1 MRNPEPRISQ
11 NLVPATEGGA
21 SRWVHEVACHDC
33 CICATPN
40 RVLPSDLEDFTAN
53 ILVANGVPA
62 SEARLVARN
71 LVAAD
76 ERGIPSHGVA
86 RLGRYL
92 SGIKQKTIRPGVEMT
107 VVEPAPALAVVDA
120 HNGLGQVAGELG
132 IRLAI
137 DKAMAH
143 GISAVTVKHSNHYG
157 IAGFYALQAVDEG
170 MIGISLTNSAPLVVP
185 TFGAEMVLGTNPISL
200 GAPCRRFPA
209 FLLDMATSVVPRGKI
224 EVYDRAAKQM
234 PVGWAVDEIG
244 YDCQN
249 PGQVLR
255 NLIERT
261 GGGILPLGG
270 RGEEYGGYKG
280 YGLSLMVDIL
290 CGVLS
295 GAGYGP
301 NVDDV
306 HGNPAAGTTAFPD
319 VGHFFA
325 VIDIARFMPVDEFTA
340 RMDDYIER
348 LKGSRK
354 ALGEETIFV
363 HGEKE
368 WAKTLVHR
376 EVGIPLAENV
386 FGTLSKLGEAVG
398 VPAMVVQPVHE
409 PCDFAPHTPGGGDA

>member
-92 SGIKQKTIRPGVEMT
+92 SGIKQKTIRPGVKMT

-157 IAGFYALQAVDEG
+157 IAGFYALQAVDDG

-185 TFGAEMVLGTNPISL
+185 TFGA
-200 GAPCRRFPA
+200 
-209 FLLDMATSVVPRGKI
+209 
-224 EVYDRAAKQM
+224 
-234 PVGWAVDEIG
+234 
-244 YDCQN
+244 
-249 PGQVLR
+249 
-255 NLIERT
+255 
-261 GGGILPLGG
+261 
-270 RGEEYGGYKG
+270 
-280 YGLSLMVDIL
+280 
-290 CGVLS
+290 
-295 GAGYGP
+295 
-301 NVDDV
+301 
-306 HGNPAAGTTAFPD
+306 
-319 VGHFFA
+319 
-325 VIDIARFMPVDEFTA
+325 
-340 RMDDYIER
+340 
-348 LKGSRK
+348 
-354 ALGEETIFV
+354 
-363 HGEKE
+363 
-368 WAKTLVHR
+368 
-376 EVGIPLAENV
+376 
-386 FGTLSKLGEAVG
+386 
-398 VPAMVVQPVHE
+398 
-409 PCDFAPHTPGGGDA
+409 

>member
-1 MRNPEPRISQ
+1 MRNPQPRIPDS
-11 NLVPATEGGA
+11 LIPTLTGPAA
-21 SRWVHEVACHDC
+21 RWVHEAACRDC
-33 CICATPN
+33 CICSTPN
-40 RVLPSDLEDFTAN
+40 RVLPRDLEDFTTSV
-53 ILVANGVPA
+53 LEGSGVPA
-62 SEARLVARN
+62 LEARIVASN

-92 SGIKQKTIRPGVEMT
+92 SGIKQRTIRPGVEMT
-107 VVEPAPALAVVDA
+107 VEEPAPALATVDA
-120 HNGLGQVAGELG
+120 HNGLGQVAGELAN
-132 IRLAI
+132 RLAI
-137 DKAMAH
+137 AKARAH
-143 GISAVTVKHSNHYG
+143 GIGAVTVKNSNHYG
-157 IAGFYALQAVDEG
+157 IAGYYALQAVDEG

-185 TFGAEMVLGTNPISL
+185 TFGAEIMIGTNPIAL
-200 GAPCRRFPA
+200 GAPAGRFPA
-209 FLLDMATSVVPRGKI
+209 FLLDMATSVVPRGKV

-249 PGQVLR
+249 PGQVLK
-255 NLIERT
+255 NLIERS

-270 RGEEYGGYKG
+270 RGEEYSGYKG

-295 GAGYGP
+295 GAAYGP

-306 HGNPAAGTTAFPD
+306 HGNPQAGTAAFPN
-319 VGHFFA
+319 VGHFSA
-325 VIDIARFMPVDEFTA
+325 AIDIARFMPITTFAA

-354 ALGEETIFV
+354 ALGEQAIFI

-368 WAKTLVHR
+368 WARMLVHR
-376 EVGIPLAENV
+376 EVGIPIGDNV
-386 FGTLSKLGEAVG
+386 FATLSRFGEAAG
-398 VPAMVVQPVHE
+398 VPPLAVQPAYE
-409 PCDFAPHTPGGGDA
+409 ECEYAPGKPGDEDA

>member
-1 MRNPEPRISQ
+1 MRNPQPRIPDS
-11 NLVPATEGGA
+11 LLPVFEGA
-21 SRWVHEVACHDC
+21 AARWVHEAACREC
-33 CICATPN
+33 CICTTPN
-40 RVLPSDLEDFTAN
+40 RVLPSDLEDFTASV
-53 ILVANGVPA
+53 LVGHGVPPR
-62 SEARLVARN
+62 EARLVARN

-92 SGIKQKTIRPGVEMT
+92 SGIKQRTIRPGVEMT
-107 VVEPAPALAVVDA
+107 VAEPAPALATVDA
-120 HNGLGQVAGELG
+120 RNGLGQVAGELG
-132 IRLAI
+132 MRLAI
-137 DKAMAH
+137 DKARAH
-143 GISAVTVKHSNHYG
+143 GIGAVTVKKSNHYG
-157 IAGFYALQAVDEG
+157 IAGYYALKAVEEG

-185 TFGAEMVLGTNPISL
+185 TFGAEIMIGTNPISL
-200 GAPCRRFPA
+200 GAPAGRYPA
-209 FLLDMATSVVPRGKI
+209 FLLDMATSVVPRGKL
-224 EVYDRAAKQM
+224 EVYDRAARQM

-249 PGQVLR
+249 PGQVLK

-270 RGEEYGGYKG
+270 RGEEYGGHKG

-295 GAGYGP
+295 GAAYGP
-301 NVDDV
+301 DVDDV
-306 HGNPAAGTTAFPD
+306 HGNPEAGSTVFPN

-325 VIDIARFMPVDEFTA
+325 AIDLARFMPRHEFAA

-354 ALGEETIFV
+354 ALGEQAIFV

-368 WAKTLVHR
+368 WARTLVHR
-376 EVGIPLAENV
+376 EVGIPLGENV
-386 FGTLSKLGEAVG
+386 FGTLCKLGEAVG
-398 VPAMVVQPVHE
+398 APPLVVQPVRE
-409 PCDFAPHTPGGGDA
+409 ECEFAPKQPGEEHV

>member
-1 MRNPEPRISQ
+1 MRNPEPRIPD
-11 NLVPATEGGA
+11 NLIPVLTGPA
-21 SRWVHEVACHDC
+21 SRWVHEVACRDC
-33 CICATPN
+33 CICSTPN
-40 RVLPSDLEDFTAN
+40 RVLPRDLETFTTDVLIVHN
-53 ILVANGVPA
+53 TPA
-62 SEARLVARN
+62 HEARIVARN

-92 SGIKQKTIRPGVEMT
+92 AGIKQKTIRPGVAMT
-107 VVEPAPALAVVDA
+107 VEEPAPALATVDA
-120 HNGLGQVAGELG
+120 HNGLGQVAGELAN
-132 IRLAI
+132 RLAI
-137 DKAMAH
+137 AKAKAN
-143 GISAVTVKHSNHYG
+143 GIGAVTVRNSNHYG
-157 IAGFYALQAVDEG
+157 IAGYYALQTVDEG

-185 TFGAEMVLGTNPISL
+185 TFGAEIMIGTNPIAL
-200 GAPCRRFPA
+200 GAPAGRFPA
-209 FLLDMATSVVPRGKI
+209 FLLDMATSVVPRGKV

-249 PGQVLR
+249 PGQVLK

-270 RGEEYGGYKG
+270 RGEEYSGHKG

-295 GAGYGP
+295 GAAYGP
-301 NVDDV
+301 DVDDV
-306 HGNPAAGTTAFPD
+306 HGNPHAGTTAFPK

-325 VIDIARFMPVDEFTA
+325 AIDITRFMPMSDFAA

-354 ALGEETIFV
+354 ALGEEAIFI

-368 WAKTLVHR
+368 WARTLVHR
-376 EVGIPLAENV
+376 EVGIPIAENV
-386 FGTLSKLGEAVG
+386 FATLSRFGEAAG
-398 VPAMVVQPVHE
+398 VPPLVVQPTYE
-409 PCDFAPHTPGGGDA
+409 ECEYAPSKPGEEHA

>member
-1 MRNPEPRISQ
+1 MRNPEPQIPDS
-11 NLVPATEGGA
+11 LVPVFGGSA
-21 SRWVHEVACHDC
+21 SRWVHEAACREC
-33 CICATPN
+33 CICTTPA
-40 RVLPSDLEDFTAN
+40 RVLPADLENFTAGV
-53 ILVANGVPA
+53 LVGHGVPA
-62 SEARLVARN
+62 HEAQLVARN

-92 SGIKQKTIRPGVEMT
+92 SGIQQGTIRPGVEMT
-107 VVEPAPALAVVDA
+107 VAEPAPALAVVDA
-120 HNGLGQVAGELG
+120 RNGLGQVAGELG
-132 IRLAI
+132 MRLAI
-137 DKAMAH
+137 DKARAH
-143 GISAVTVKHSNHYG
+143 GIGAVTVKNSNHYG
-157 IAGFYALQAVDEG
+157 IAGHYALKAVDEG

-185 TFGAEMVLGTNPISL
+185 TFGAEMMLGTNPIAL

-209 FLLDMATSVVPRGKI
+209 FLLDMATSVVPRGKL

-234 PVGWAVDEIG
+234 PVGWAVDENG

-255 NLIERT
+255 NLIART

-270 RGEEYGGYKG
+270 RGEEYSGHKG
-280 YGLSLMVDIL
+280 YGLALMVDVL

-301 NVDDV
+301 DVDDV
-306 HGNPAAGTTAFPD
+306 HGNPAAGITVFPN

-325 VIDIARFMPVDEFTA
+325 AVDIARFMPLAEFTA

-368 WAKTLVHR
+368 WARTLVHR
-376 EVGIPLAENV
+376 EVGIPIGENV
-386 FGTLSKLGEAVG
+386 LATLSRFGAAVG
-398 VPAMVVQPVHE
+398 LPPLVVQPVRQE
-409 PCDFAPHTPGGGDA
+409 CEYAPRKPGEEHA